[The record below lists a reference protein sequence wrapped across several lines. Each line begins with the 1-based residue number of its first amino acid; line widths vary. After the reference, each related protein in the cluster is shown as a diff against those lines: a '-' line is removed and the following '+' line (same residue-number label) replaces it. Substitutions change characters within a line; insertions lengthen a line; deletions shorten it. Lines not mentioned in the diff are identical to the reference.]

1 MRVVVIPSPRKRFA
15 YAVAKV
21 YDEIASKSSF
31 SLSIAEEAAKAA
43 GTYTTATADERAKIE
58 YLLDDFKVTDTP
70 SDDVYDAVAEG
81 MFGGDWHVDIG
92 SKKFLKAFAA
102 IAKKITGGRAGMEMA
117 KEQAAA

>member
-1 MRVVVIPSPRKRFA
+1 MTHGGIGLDPSHNVVGRDTNRWSSHIVGRPQSACGEQKGKRFG

-43 GTYTTATADERAKIE
+43 GTYTTATADERAEIE
-58 YLLDDFKVTDTP
+58 YLLGDFKVTDTP

-81 MFGGDWHVDIG
+81 MFGGD
-92 SKKFLKAFAA
+92 
-102 IAKKITGGRAGMEMA
+102 
-117 KEQAAA
+117 